1 MDVHALKAF
10 LAVARERSFS
20 RAANV
25 LSRSQPAVSLAVQRL
40 EEELDAALIDRRSRT
55 VLLTEAGELLVS
67 CGGRVI
73 RAIEEAECALRTLN
87 DASSRQVIVGATA
100 STMEMLLPV
109 IGQLRQTHP
118 QMKVVVRQVDAERLA
133 AELRGGTIQFGVRAC
148 VEEEAPEMTTMTAT
162 AVAVAI
168 ASDEIVAL
176 LPPSHR
182 LAKARSLSLT
192 QLDGETL
199 LLPDDQAHAWRAS
212 AAPNPAN
219 IVSMPSVDA
228 IKRAACM
235 GIGVAVM
242 PRRCAVMEVQSG
254 RLVAVALKP
263 ACTQQVFLL
272 RADSAPT
279 VAGKVFLNAM
289 LADAVADAQ
298 PSCSTRFA

>member
-67 CGGRVI
+67 CGERVI

-118 QMKVVVRQVDAERLA
+118 QMRIVVRQVDAERLA
-133 AELRGGTIQFGVRAC
+133 ADLRAGTIQFGVRAC
-148 VEEEAPEMTTMTAT
+148 VEAETPEPAT
-162 AVAVAI
+162 AVAMAI
-168 ASDEIVAL
+168 ARDEIVAL

-212 AAPNPAN
+212 AAPNPAA

-242 PRRCAVMEVQSG
+242 PRRCALMEVQSG
-254 RLVAVALKP
+254 RLVAIALKP

-279 VAGKVFLNAM
+279 AAGKVFLNAM
-289 LADAVADAQ
+289 LTDAVADAQ

>member
-67 CGGRVI
+67 CGERVI

-87 DASSRQVIVGATA
+87 DASSRQVIVGATV

-118 QMKVVVRQVDAERLA
+118 QIRIVLRHVDAERLA
-133 AELRGGTIQFGVRAC
+133 AELRAGTIQFGVRAC
-148 VEEEAPEMTTMTAT
+148 VEAEAPETAA

-199 LLPDDQAHAWRAS
+199 LLPDDQAQAWRAS
-212 AAPNPAN
+212 AA

-242 PRRCAVMEVQSG
+242 PRRCALMEVQSG
-254 RLVAVALKP
+254 RLVAIALKP

-279 VAGKVFLNAM
+279 AAGKVFLNAM
-289 LADAVADAQ
+289 LTDAVADAQ

>member
-1 MDVHALKAF
+1 MDVHALRAF

-67 CGGRVI
+67 CGERVI

-148 VEEEAPEMTTMTAT
+148 VEEEASEMTTMTAT

-212 AAPNPAN
+212 AA

-254 RLVAVALKP
+254 RLVAIALKP

-279 VAGKVFLNAM
+279 AAGKVFLNAM
-289 LADAVADAQ
+289 LTDAVADAQ